1 MLGDLLFAFN
11 SVAPIIFTVAI
22 GYILKRIGMM
32 SADFSKAANKLVFR
46 VFLPVML
53 FMNVYG
59 IESLGGYD
67 FGYVLYAAVAVLI
80 LFLVGIPTVMLLT
93 PTNER
98 RGALI
103 QGVFRSN
110 YALIG
115 IPLATALFGGE
126 GAAVATLLS
135 AVMVPVFNI
144 LAVIGLSIFGK
155 DGRATLKRVL
165 LGIIKNP
172 LILGILAGLAAL
184 GIRAI
189 FVSLGWEFRL
199 SSVNAVWKTMEYL
212 KNLAT
217 PLALLVLGA
226 QFEFSAISHLRR
238 EIIAGTLIRSVIVP
252 LLGLGIAYIAFGNRF
267 GGAEFAALVAVFST
281 PVAVSSVPMA
291 QEMGADVPLA
301 GQLVVF
307 TTLSSALTVFLAS
320 FILKSLG
327 VF

>member
-1 MLGDLLFAFN
+1 MLNDLIFAFN
-11 SVAPIIFTVAI
+11 ATTPIILTVLI
-22 GYILKRIGMM
+22 GYFLKRIGMM
-32 SADFSKAANKLVFR
+32 NADFSKAANKLVFR

-59 IESLGGYD
+59 IEDISGYD
-67 FGYVLYAAVAVLI
+67 FGFAVYAALATII
-80 LFLVGIPTVMLLT
+80 LFLIGIPSVMLVSDK
-93 PTNER
+93 NER
-98 RGALI
+98 RGALM
-103 QGVFRSN
+103 QGIFRSN

-115 IPLATALFGGE
+115 IPLATSLFAEE

-135 AVMVPVFNI
+135 AIMVPIFNM
-144 LAVIGLSIFGK
+144 LAVVALSIFGTK
-155 DGRATLKRVL
+155 GKGSIKKVL

-172 LILGILAGLAAL
+172 LIIGIFAGLLAL

-189 FVSLGWEFRL
+189 FVHFGISFRIN
-199 SSVNAVWKTMEYL
+199 SVPAVWKTLEYL

-226 QFEFSAISHLRR
+226 QFEFSAIPHLRR
-238 EIIAGTLIRSVIVP
+238 EIITGVIIRSILVP
-252 LLGLGIAYIAFGNRF
+252 LLGLGIAYIAFGTRF
-267 GGAEFAALVAVFST
+267 GGAEFAALVAVFCT

-291 QEMGADVPLA
+291 QEMGADTSLA

-307 TTLSSALTVFLAS
+307 TTILSALTIFVSS
-320 FILKSLG
+320 FVLKAVG